1 MADYTPYRGP
11 LSRGARALLERYA
24 GATREGREPA
34 GDGRHRIALLNLKLL
49 EESSGNW
56 SCQISDRGREYLYGA
71 SHGA

>member
-1 MADYTPYRGP
+1 MTDFIPYRGP

-49 EESSGNW
+49 TETPHGNW
-56 SCQISDRGREYLYGA
+56 AHQITARGREYLYG
-71 SHGA
+71 GNP